1 MCSGVRIRVARC
13 RTAIDVAH
21 GVGHR
26 GGIEEVELLMAG
38 HRELM
43 ACGLRERPK
52 RAAEHAGPP
61 GDQKPLR

>member
-1 MCSGVRIRVARC
+1 MIMELRVR
-13 RTAIDVAH
+13 
-21 GVGHR
+21 R
-26 GGIEEVELLMAG
+26 GVELLMAG